1 MPISIAQYLT
11 RGLLLMSSW
20 GFTHLS
26 LAQEPPLNPSA
37 PAAAATV
44 STTGNAGAGS
54 KGFLWEVKDKQN
66 TLFIFGS
73 IHAAKASFYPLQE
86 AVEEAYR
93 RADLLAVEV
102 DVTDKEA
109 MEKAMPSL
117 TFRAPDKLENHLSKA
132 SWRTMN
138 AVFGEGREQ
147 FQALRPGAVVSVVL
161 MQTFAK
167 QGYLPEFGLD
177 KHFIERA
184 RNDKKPV
191 LELESVAFQANVLGG
206 LNDID
211 GEAWLMQTLAELRD
225 GRAQEEL
232 AALVAAW
239 QQGDEVAL
247 AKIIQASAGKD
258 KISQKLTRLL
268 FDERNVGMSKKITT
282 LLNSSKKVLV
292 VVGAGHFVG
301 QNSILD
307 ILQKQ
312 GYQVRQIK

>member
-1 MPISIAQYLT
+1 MPISIAKYLT
-11 RGLLLMSSW
+11 HGLLLMSAWS
-20 GFTHLS
+20 FAHFS
-26 LAQEPPLNPSA
+26 SAQEASLK
-37 PAAAATV
+37 PAASPAAKV
-44 STTGNAGAGS
+44 AGTTANESVGS
-54 KGFLWEVKDKQN
+54 KGFLWEVKSKQN

-73 IHAAKASFYPLQE
+73 IHAAKASFYPLQA

-93 RADLLAVEV
+93 RAELLAVEI
-102 DVTDKEA
+102 DVSDREA

-117 TFRAPDKLENHLSKA
+117 TFRPPDKLENHLSKA

-138 AVFGEGREQ
+138 AVYGEGREQ
-147 FQALRPGAVVSVVL
+147 FQGLRPGAVVSVVL
-161 MQTFAK
+161 MQTFAQ

-184 RNDKKPV
+184 KNDKKPI

-206 LNDID
+206 LSDLD
-211 GEAWLMQTLAELRD
+211 GEAWLMQTLSELRD

-282 LLNSSKKVLV
+282 LLNSGKKVLV

-307 ILQKQ
+307 ILQKE